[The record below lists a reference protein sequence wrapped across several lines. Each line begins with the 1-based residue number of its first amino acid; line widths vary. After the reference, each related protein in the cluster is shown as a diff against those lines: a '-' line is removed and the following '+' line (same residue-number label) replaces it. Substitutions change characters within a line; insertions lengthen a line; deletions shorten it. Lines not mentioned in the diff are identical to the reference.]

1 MFETF
6 CFNKMKYIKF
16 LFFILTITTFLCC
29 KKGFEG
35 NLNTHPNPETFMAVN
50 KIERSG
56 VNRLTTK
63 VDAYWWGT
71 SQNGF
76 VVGFEVS
83 IDSMKTWTFTTR
95 TDSSL
100 LLIIPSGSD
109 TADIEVFVRAIDNL
123 GKKDLSPA
131 SLAYPVRNSAPRV
144 TITNIAGKKTTK
156 SFPAFRFFW
165 TASDADGLQDIN
177 GFDVFL
183 NDTNL
188 TPFAL
193 GSNVYDITI
202 MADASFSDS
211 CMVFPSNK
219 IKALDGKIKGIKYN
233 AWNYFYIRAFD
244 RAGLRSAFVVDSIF
258 IKKPVAKV
266 LFINAYLTSRN
277 APQNFI
283 ATRTVSF
290 MPIFDTLYLN
300 NRDAQQNSF
309 EQSPDALTQAR
320 VFSFFNKII
329 WISDEGAT
337 AATLSLAQLSTVDF
351 FENGGRM
358 FMMCNFGS
366 DFPNELESFGFTPIQ
381 KLVTDSSGLAI
392 RMNVNDE
399 MIPFDNAWP
408 TLKCNTIIS
417 SARPFFTQTTSSG
430 TSSYDSTYKA
440 KLITLGSGGVKVFN
454 GQSNVVGKRISLKF
468 NRTALV
474 FMSLP
479 IQNLNGNSN
488 GNLFLQ
494 KVLKDELGF

>member
-1 MFETF
+1 
-6 CFNKMKYIKF
+6 MKNIKY
-16 LFFILTITTFLCC
+16 LFFVITVITVFGC
-29 KKGFEG
+29 KKGYEG
-35 NLNTHPNPETFMAVN
+35 ELNSQPNPETFMAVN

-56 VNRLTTK
+56 VNRLTTR

-83 IDSMKTWTFTTR
+83 IDSMKTWTYTTR
-95 TDSSL
+95 TDSSI
-100 LLIIPSGSD
+100 LLIIPQGSD
-109 TADIEVFVRAIDNL
+109 TANINVFVRAVDNL
-123 GKKDLSPA
+123 GKKDLTPA
-131 SLAYPVRNSAPRV
+131 SLAYPVRNSAPTV
-144 TITNIAGKKTTK
+144 GMTNVAGKKTTK
-156 SFPAFRFFW
+156 SFPAIHFFW
-165 TASDADGLQDIN
+165 TANDADGLQDIN
-177 GFDVFL
+177 GFEVSL

-188 TPFAL
+188 PPFSL
-193 GSNVYDITI
+193 GSSINDITI
-202 MADASFSDS
+202 MADANFSDS

-219 IKALDGKIKGIKYN
+219 TKALDGRIKGIKYN
-233 AWNYFYIRAFD
+233 AWNYFYLRALD
-244 RAGLRSAFVVDSIF
+244 RAGLRSAFVFDSVF
-258 IKKPVAKV
+258 IKKPVSKV

-290 MPIFDTLYLN
+290 IPAFDTLYLN

-320 VFSFFNKII
+320 VFSFFDKII

-366 DFPNELESFGFTPIQ
+366 DIPNELESFGFTPIQ
-381 KLVTDSSGLAI
+381 KLVSDSSGLAI

-399 MIPFDNAWP
+399 MTPFDNTWP

-430 TSSYDSTYKA
+430 TSSFDSTYKA
-440 KLITLGSGGVKVFN
+440 KLITLGPGGVKPFN
-454 GQSNVVGKRISLKF
+454 GQSTVVGKRISLKY

-479 IQNLNGNSN
+479 VQNLNGNSN
-488 GNLFLQ
+488 GNLFLE
-494 KVLKDELGF
+494 KILKDELGF